1 VTCTSC
7 GDTGTISKDYSMF
20 ACPYCEEGKR
30 TIVTFNPLS
39 MTATIRKVEIVDE
52 EASP

>member
-1 VTCTSC
+1 VTCKNC
-7 GDTGTISKDYSMF
+7 NDTGVISKDYSMF

-30 TIVTFNPLS
+30 TEVTFSPIS
-39 MTATIRKVEIVDE
+39 MTATIRKVQIVEE